1 MDDERDG
8 TLRFRTI
15 WISDLH
21 LGTAGCQARLLL
33 EFLRHTESEYLYL
46 VGDIIDGWQLRRRWY
61 WPQVHNDV
69 VQKILRKARKGTSV
83 IFIPGNHDEFGRHF
97 LKLSFGGIEV
107 REEVVHVTAD
117 GRTLLALSSDAVL
130 SLKIG
135 AATRLLATPV
145 KVASLSGPISI
156 AIC

>member
-8 TLRFRTI
+8 RVRFRTI

-46 VGDIIDGWQLRRRWY
+46 VGDIVDGWQLRRRWY
-61 WPQVHNDV
+61 WPQTHNDV

-107 REEVVHVTAD
+107 REEAVHVTAVACSWCTVTFSTESSSARGGSRFSATSCTTSCCISTD
-117 GRTLLALSSDAVL
+117 G
-130 SLKIG
+130 
-135 AATRLLATPV
+135 
-145 KVASLSGPISI
+145 
-156 AIC
+156 